1 MQRGYSLTRENTPF
15 EGNGG
20 QFSSLSAKKRHDVT
34 SKWRNKVQ
42 M

>member
-15 EGNGG
+15 EDNGG
-20 QFSSLSAKKRHDVT
+20 QFPLNAQKKHNVT
-34 SKWRNKVQ
+34 SKWRDKVQ

>member
-15 EGNGG
+15 EGSGG
-20 QFSSLSAKKRHDVT
+20 QFSSLSERKDT
-34 SKWRNKVQ
+34 

>member
-20 QFSSLSAKKRHDVT
+20 QFSSLSAEKNIV
-34 SKWRNKVQ
+34 
-42 M
+42 